1 MSLKIATAVQI
12 PVENSNLLSHLF
24 NSRLE
29 RDQKILQMGE
39 EPIEIKTVGIRS
51 QPRFKQILY
60 TRGACNKLSR
70 ATSRLSISLV
80 FKPYLSGI

>member
-1 MSLKIATAVQI
+1 MTRSRPLFKFPSKIQI
-12 PVENSNLLSHLF
+12 FLSHLF

-51 QPRFKQILY
+51 QPRFKQILR

>member
-39 EPIEIKTVGIRS
+39 EPIGIKTVGLNGKVS
-51 QPRFKQILY
+51 TK
-60 TRGACNKLSR
+60 
-70 ATSRLSISLV
+70 V
-80 FKPYLSGI
+80 